1 MAVNCDVGQGD
12 GLVIN
17 LGKNSAIIIDT
28 GPDEKA
34 IDQCLNKLE
43 IKNIPLL
50 ILTHFHFD
58 HVGAVSA
65 VRKGRSIGEVW
76 ISNLHE
82 PVSSYEMV
90 MKELNGLKVI
100 SVFMGQKYELPNT
113 DTQVQVLWP
122 DNKIN
127 EFKVLPGDGSKVNNS
142 SISVIVRNRFLSIF
156 AGGDIEPEAQE
167 RIVASKLLTNVDVL
181 KVSHHGSAFQ
191 FLPMVEVLNP
201 KVALISVG
209 KGNSYGHPDQKFIQY
224 LSDRGVKIWRTDLS
238 GGISVSSTN
247 KIRVTGKEWWRIRWG

>member
-1 MAVNCDVGQGD
+1 MVQLPVLTFNNPIILILLSGLLIIILKKRISLIVIILSLFLSIQIFWSASFWPGRDWMAVNCDVGQGD

-113 DTQVQVLWP
+113 DTQVQLLWP
-122 DNKIN
+122 DKQIN

-156 AGGDIEPEAQE
+156 AGGDIEPEP
-167 RIVASKLLTNVDVL
+167 KKVL
-181 KVSHHGSAFQ
+181 WLQ
-191 FLPMVEVLNP
+191 NC
-201 KVALISVG
+201 
-209 KGNSYGHPDQKFIQY
+209 
-224 LSDRGVKIWRTDLS
+224 
-238 GGISVSSTN
+238 
-247 KIRVTGKEWWRIRWG
+247 